1 MTDGWPPDPRA
12 RPGPADPTQRSPAQR
27 SDDVTRRTDSSDY
40 ATGRADALAWS
51 QDESP
56 RTESYS
62 DPTQVVPRWPDAGDD
77 VAPAKQWYQGWPIY
91 LAAAGAVAVLAA
103 GAGLAYTLTSNS
115 TPSSPSSI
123 PDPPS
128 SAIPVLSS
136 TAPSSEV
143 PTDTPPNGNAST
155 PEQGGSNSGQGGT
168 NPEQGGTVTISS
180 TTTVPA
186 TVTSTV
192 TSPTLTS
199 TVTSTVAT
207 PTVTTTITV
216 VVKGPPTT
224 VTKPR

>member
-143 PTDTPPNGNAST
+143 PTPPNGNEST